1 MESTNQEALTPC
13 KECGRSF
20 REEALIKHI
29 RICKKVFK
37 TKRKKFDTKKKR
49 IIDSEHAMILRHAEK
64 AENNPKLK
72 QIKARKKE
80 NWKIQSEILRNAARA
95 SRREA
100 VSSSGLR
107 NVTRGYGNIQNNYN
121 KGLFIVI

>member
-1 MESTNQEALTPC
+1 MESAMQEALMPC

-20 REEALIKHI
+20 REEALIKHV

-72 QIKARKKE
+72 LIKARKKE
-80 NWKIQSEILRNAARA
+80 NWKIQSDILRNAARA
-95 SRREA
+95 SRKPGN
-100 VSSSGLR
+100 SSNQYKG
-107 NVTRGYGNIQNNYN
+107 TGKIQNNYSN
-121 KGLFIVI
+121 GNTGIY